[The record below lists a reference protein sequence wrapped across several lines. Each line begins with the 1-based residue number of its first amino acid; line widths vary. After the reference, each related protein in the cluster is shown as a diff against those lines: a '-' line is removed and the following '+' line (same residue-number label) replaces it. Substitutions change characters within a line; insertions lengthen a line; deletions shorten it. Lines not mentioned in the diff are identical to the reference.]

1 MELVA
6 RLENL
11 VSASCLMIDPKE
23 QPMLLAEPPL
33 NTQQHREKS
42 DLYAYRYLLLS
53 YVLTSFATTGHAT
66 SLVVDWSWRAS
77 TNVMWISGESYIVA
91 CSGACR
97 WHIINATV
105 ERTSREG
112 LDKGIVPFV
121 SLFSHL

>member
-42 DLYAYRYLLLS
+42 DLSAYRYLLLS

-66 SLVVDWSWRAS
+66 SLVVDWALMHEGYVLQ
-77 TNVMWISGESYIVA
+77 NVYEQLAGGTSSMQQLKERLEKDLIKESPHSARVDSVGEQ
-91 CSGACR
+91 
-97 WHIINATV
+97 
-105 ERTSREG
+105 
-112 LDKGIVPFV
+112 
-121 SLFSHL
+121 